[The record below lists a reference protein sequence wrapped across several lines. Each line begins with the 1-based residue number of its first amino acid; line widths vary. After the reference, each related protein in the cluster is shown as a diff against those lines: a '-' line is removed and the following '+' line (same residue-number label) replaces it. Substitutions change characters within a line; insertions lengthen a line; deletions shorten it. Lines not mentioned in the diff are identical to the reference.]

1 MNREK
6 MIQLQKNYVIT
17 FTEEQARELYSILQS
32 AKDCGALDINKEII
46 SIYKELK
53 DLFDKGIR

>member
-1 MNREK
+1 MNMEK
-6 MIQLQKNYVIT
+6 NDPITKNYVIT
-17 FTEEQARELYSILQS
+17 FTEEQAKELYFILQS
-32 AKDCGALDINKEII
+32 AKDYGTLDINKEII